1 MWRTRVDGV
10 DGFNFT
16 VMDERPPRTG
26 RWTARRAADGLQGT
40 DVQLQVNCRWTTTG
54 LESGLQMDCR
64 PSRSIDDRQ
73 VKHRRI
79 EKKCWK
85 TRVLTATLSARH
97 VVGTSRAP
105 GDFRGE
111 AYHHGSAVNSRA
123 PTEGATRFEE
133 TLGMAPAWT
142 S

>member
-1 MWRTRVDGV
+1 
-10 DGFNFT
+10 
-16 VMDERPPRTG
+16 MDC
-26 RWTARRAADGLQGT
+26 WRAADGLQGT
-40 DVQLQVNCRWTTTG
+40 DAQLQVNCRWTTDG

-85 TRVLTATLSARH
+85 TRVLKATLSERH

-123 PTEGATRFEE
+123 PAERAINKDFGDGSSLDILKE
-133 TLGMAPAWT
+133 L
-142 S
+142 